1 MRQGDPISAYLF
13 IIVIEIFFLMVR
25 KNPKINGIEI
35 FGIKH
40 LLTSYADDTS
50 FFVKNESSV
59 IEIFNC
65 FDVFSKYAGLKIN
78 KNKCEIA
85 GIGVKNGAKLA
96 LLGIKNINLN
106 TEHIKILGVC
116 FTYNKKLFIEKN
128 FNEVVKKMEKVLAL
142 WRW

>member
-1 MRQGDPISAYLF
+1 
-13 IIVIEIFFLMVR
+13 MVR

-78 KNKCEIA
+78 KGKCEIA
-85 GIGVKNGAKLA
+85 GIGVKMG
-96 LLGIKNINLN
+96 
-106 TEHIKILGVC
+106 
-116 FTYNKKLFIEKN
+116 
-128 FNEVVKKMEKVLAL
+128 
-142 WRW
+142 